1 MNEILGSIVSAVAA
15 FAATNI
21 DDIFLLM
28 LYFSRANNDPRR
40 EREIILGQYLGF
52 FVLVFISVLGYLG
65 SLLFPRQYVGL
76 LGFFPIVFGIRELL
90 ELSKGKDTEELTVDE
105 ANAKGQ
111 QNTRHGI
118 GGSRLFRWL
127 NPQVGSIAAV
137 TIANGSDNIAVYSPL
152 FAAGDA
158 SSMIIMIAVFLVMVR
173 LWCLV
178 ADWLAEN
185 PVTAGPL
192 RRYGRLLMP
201 FVLIGIG
208 LLILVESEAVRLFI
222 PS

>member
-1 MNEILGSIVSAVAA
+1 MGEIVGDILAGVAA

-21 DDIFLLM
+21 DDLFLLM
-28 LYFSRANNDPRR
+28 LYFSRANNNSDR

-52 FVLVFISVLGYLG
+52 SVLVFVSVLGYLG
-65 SLLFPRQYVGL
+65 SLLVPRQYVGL
-76 LGFFPIVFGIRELL
+76 LGFLPILLGIRELL
-90 ELSKGKDTEELTVDE
+90 ELRKDEEAEPIAEED
-105 ANAKGQ
+105 AARR
-111 QNTRHGI
+111 QNS
-118 GGSRLFRWL
+118 GGFWNSSLLRWL
-127 NPQVGSIAAV
+127 NPQVASIAAV

-152 FAAGDA
+152 FAAGGA
-158 SSMIIMIAVFLVMVR
+158 SRMIVMIGAFFVMVR
-173 LWCLV
+173 VWCFI

-208 LLILVESEAVRLFI
+208 LVILIESEAIRLII

>member
-1 MNEILGSIVSAVAA
+1 MNEILGSVFSGVAA

-21 DDIFLLM
+21 DDMFLLM
-28 LYFSRANNDPRR
+28 LYFAKANNDPRR

-52 FVLVFISVLGYLG
+52 SVLVFVSVLGYAG

-76 LGFFPIVFGIRELL
+76 LGFFPIVLGIRELL
-90 ELSKGKDTEELTVDE
+90 ELRKDEEKEEPTVKE
-105 ANAKGQ
+105 ANANGQ

-118 GGSRLFRWL
+118 WDSRLFRWV
-127 NPQVGSIAAV
+127 NPQVGSIGAV

-158 SSMIIMIAVFLVMVR
+158 SSMVIIVGVFFVMVR
-173 LWCLV
+173 VWCWV
-178 ADWLAEN
+178 ADLLAEN
-185 PVTAGPL
+185 PVTAEPL

-208 LLILVESEAVRLFI
+208 LLILVESDAIRLFI
-222 PS
+222 PL